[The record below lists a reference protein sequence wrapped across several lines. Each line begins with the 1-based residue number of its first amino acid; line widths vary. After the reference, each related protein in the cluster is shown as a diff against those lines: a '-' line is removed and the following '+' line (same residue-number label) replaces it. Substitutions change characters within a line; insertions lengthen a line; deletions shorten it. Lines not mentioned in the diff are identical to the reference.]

1 MRRFKGRTVVA
12 TAGDAGSGLA
22 IAEGSGNLPTRDLWT
37 YATGEGLNSVA
48 MAGIANFA
56 LLFYTQVMGM
66 SPELAGLA
74 LFLATFWDA
83 ITDPVM
89 GTVTDH
95 TNTRYGRRHPFMLV
109 GGVVFSLAFVALWLI
124 PEAFQGEKTL
134 FAYLLIVNLV
144 VKTAFTVFIVPY
156 TALGFEMCKTYD
168 DRARIQGVRY
178 GFYMFINIVFGGFGW
193 VLFFPDATAS
203 NGSVIDGTKV
213 EANYH
218 TMGVVLG
225 MATLALVLYCV
236 YATYKYADKTP
247 AKSEE
252 GAVAYMKAFFHD
264 LKDVYSDR
272 LVWFVFGFFGLAKFS
287 MMVVSQVQMFTYVE
301 YMAFTA
307 VEKTFVHTG
316 GMVAFAAGS
325 LALGGMVRRLDKRT
339 TGIVAMIISST
350 GGLGL
355 YAVFIG
361 GLLEPQASVNG
372 FPVGVLVFGI
382 LQMMWWGGCGVLVPL
397 ALAMIADLSE
407 MKKWQTGEVTEGRY
421 AAGFSFFL
429 KFANA
434 LGLFVT
440 GYMLKY
446 VGYVS
451 AAESQTPD
459 TVHNLAVATFLL
471 GPILMALSFLM
482 IRIYPV
488 TQESMASLRR
498 QYEQKVSVRKDDAV
512 WQGG

>member
-1 MRRFKGRTVVA
+1 
-12 TAGDAGSGLA
+12 
-22 IAEGSGNLPTRDLWT
+22 
-37 YATGEGLNSVA
+37 
-48 MAGIANFA
+48 
-56 LLFYTQVMGM
+56 
-66 SPELAGLA
+66 
-74 LFLATFWDA
+74 
-83 ITDPVM
+83 M

-95 TNTRYGRRHPFMLV
+95 TNTRYGRRHPFMLL
-109 GGVVFSLAFVALWLI
+109 GGVLFSLAFVALWLV

-134 FAYLLIVNLV
+134 FAYLLVVNVL
-144 VKTAFTVFIVPY
+144 VKTAFTIFIVPY

-168 DRARIQGVRY
+168 DRARLQGVRY
-178 GFYMFINIVFGGFGW
+178 GFYMFVNILFGGFGW

-203 NGSVIDGTKV
+203 NGSFVDGTKI
-213 EANYH
+213 EGNYH

-225 MATLALVLYCV
+225 VTTLALVLYCV
-236 YATYKYADKTP
+236 YATYKYADRST
-247 AKSEE
+247 AKSDFP
-252 GAVAYMKAFFHD
+252 ADKSTAAYVKAFIHD

-287 MMVVSQVQMFTYVE
+287 MMVVAQVQMFTYIE

-307 VEKTFVHTG
+307 VQKTFVHTG
-316 GMVAFAAGS
+316 GMVGFAIGS
-325 LALGGMVRRLDKRT
+325 LLLGGMVKRFDKRR
-339 TGIVAMIISST
+339 TGIVAMIVSSA

-355 YAVFIG
+355 YTVFIG
-361 GLLEPQASVNG
+361 GLLDPQASIGG
-372 FPVGVLVFGI
+372 FPVAALVFGI
-382 LQMMWWGGCGVLVPL
+382 LQMLWWGGCGVLVPL

-407 MKKWQTGEVTEGRY
+407 MKKWKTGEVTEGRY
-421 AAGFSFFL
+421 AAGLSFLL

-440 GYMLKY
+440 GYVLKY

-451 AAESQTPD
+451 GAESQAPD
-459 TVHNLAVATFLL
+459 TIHNLAVTTFIA
-471 GPILMALSFLM
+471 GPILMALSYLM

-498 QYEQKVSVRKDDAV
+498 QYEQAKPVGKDDAV

>member
-1 MRRFKGRTVVA
+1 MGGPELVSRENTGKVK
-12 TAGDAGSGLA
+12 
-22 IAEGSGNLPTRDLWT
+22 TRDMWS
-37 YATGEGLNSVA
+37 YATGEGLNSIA

-74 LFLATFWDA
+74 LFLATLWDA

-89 GTVTDH
+89 GTITDR
-95 TNTRYGRRHPFMLV
+95 TNSRYGRRHPYMLI
-109 GGVVFSLAFVALWLI
+109 GGVVFSLSFVALWLI
-124 PEAFQGEKTL
+124 PEAFHGEKVL
-134 FAYLLIVNLV
+134 FVYLLAVNLI
-144 VKTAFTVFIVPY
+144 VKTGFTLFIVPY
-156 TALGFEMCKTYD
+156 GALGFEMCKRYD
-168 DRARIQGVRY
+168 DRARLQGVRY
-178 GFYMFINIVFGGFGW
+178 GFYMFVNILFGGLGW
-193 VLFFPDATAS
+193 VLFFPDGRDAQ
-203 NGSVIDGTKV
+203 GSLVDGTRI

-225 MATLALVLYCV
+225 ITTLVLALYCV
-236 YATYKYADKTP
+236 YATYKYADKSKGRSVAP
-247 AKSEE
+247 AA
-252 GAVAYMKAFFHD
+252 GGTGGYLRAFFHD
-264 LKDVYSDR
+264 LKDVYCDK

-301 YMAFTA
+301 YMTFTA

-316 GMVAFAAGS
+316 GMVAFAIGS
-325 LALGGMVRRLDKRT
+325 LGLGRMVSRLDKRK
-339 TGIVAMIISST
+339 TGIVAMIVSSA

-361 GLLEPQASVNG
+361 GLLHPQATLNG
-372 FPVGVLVFGI
+372 FPIAVLVFGV
-382 LQMMWWGGCGVLVPL
+382 LQMMWWGGCGILVPL

-434 LGLFVT
+434 LGLVVT
-440 GYMLKY
+440 GYVLKY

-451 AAESQTPD
+451 GAETQAPD
-459 TVHNLAVATFLL
+459 TVHNLAVATFIG
-471 GPILMALSFLM
+471 GPILMVLSFVM

-488 TQESMASLRR
+488 TKESMASLRSH
-498 QYEQKVSVRKDDAV
+498 YEQDGATGKDSLWQAQASRAV
-512 WQGG
+512 

>member
-1 MRRFKGRTVVA
+1 MTTRNNP
-12 TAGDAGSGLA
+12 
-22 IAEGSGNLPTRDLWT
+22 EPLPTRDLWS

-48 MAGIANFA
+48 MNGIANFA

-95 TNTRYGRRHPFMLV
+95 AKTRFGRRHPFMLV

-124 PEAFQGEKTL
+124 PEAFRGEKAL
-134 FAYLLIVNLV
+134 FAYLLFVNLV

-156 TALGFEMCKTYD
+156 VALGFEMCKRYD
-168 DRARIQGVRY
+168 DRARLQGVRY
-178 GFYMFINIVFGGFGW
+178 GFYMFVNILFGGFGW
-193 VLFFPDATAS
+193 VLFFPDGKNAD
-203 NGSVIDGTKV
+203 GSLVDGTRI

-225 MATLALVLYCV
+225 VTTLVLVLYCV
-236 YATYKYADKTP
+236 YATYKHADRQSIRTKAPSGDGIGVFLKT
-247 AKSEE
+247 
-252 GAVAYMKAFFHD
+252 FFHD
-264 LKDVYSDR
+264 LRDVYSDK
-272 LVWFVFGFFGLAKFS
+272 LVWYVFGFFGLAKFS

-301 YMAFTA
+301 YMTFTA
-307 VEKTFVHTG
+307 AQKTFVHTG
-316 GMVAFAAGS
+316 GMVAFAFGS
-325 LALGGMVRRLDKRT
+325 LVLGGMVKHLDKKK
-339 TGIVAMIISST
+339 TGMVAMVISSL

-361 GLLEPQASVNG
+361 GLLEPQATING
-372 FPVGVLVFGI
+372 FPVSVLVFGV

-397 ALAMIADLSE
+397 AIAMIADISE
-407 MKKWQTGEVTEGRY
+407 IKKWKTGEVTEGRY
-421 AAGFSFFL
+421 AAGVSFFL
-429 KFANA
+429 KLANA

-451 AAESQTPD
+451 GAPAQAPETI
-459 TVHNLAVATFLL
+459 HNIAVTTFVA
-471 GPILMALSFLM
+471 GPILMAMSFLM
-482 IRIYPV
+482 IRFYPV
-488 TQESMASLRR
+488 THESMSSLRR
-498 QYEQKVSVRKDDAV
+498 QYEQQATSEEGAV
-512 WQGG
+512 WRKT

>member
-1 MRRFKGRTVVA
+1 MADKPT
-12 TAGDAGSGLA
+12 T
-22 IAEGSGNLPTRDLWT
+22 ENLPTRDLWT

-48 MAGIANFA
+48 MNGIANFA

-89 GTVTDH
+89 GTVTDR
-95 TNTRYGRRHPFMLV
+95 TNSRYGRRHPYMLI
-109 GGVVFSLAFVALWLI
+109 GGAVFSLAFVALWLI
-124 PEAFQGEKTL
+124 PAAFQGEKTL
-134 FAYLLIVNLV
+134 FAYLLIINLL

-156 TALGFEMCKTYD
+156 TALGFEMCKTYE
-168 DRARIQGVRY
+168 DRARVQGVRY
-178 GFYMFINIVFGGFGW
+178 GFYMFVNILFGGFGW
-193 VLFFPDATAS
+193 ILFFPDGTTAD
-203 NGSVIDGTKV
+203 GAVIDGTKI

-218 TMGVVLG
+218 TMGVILG
-225 MATLALVLYCV
+225 ATTLLLVLYCV
-236 YATYKYADKTP
+236 YATYKFADRNPVESRRP
-247 AKSEE
+247 AD
-252 GAVAYMKAFFHD
+252 GGTAAYLKALFHD

-301 YMAFTA
+301 YMTFTA
-307 VEKTFVHTG
+307 AEKTFVHTG
-316 GMVAFAAGS
+316 GMVAFATGS
-325 LALGGMVRRLDKRT
+325 LVLGGMVKRFDKRK
-339 TGIVAMIISST
+339 TGIVAMIVSSA
-350 GGLGL
+350 GGMGL

-361 GLLEPQASVNG
+361 GLLDPQASVNG
-372 FPVGVLVFGI
+372 FPVAVLMFGI
-382 LQMMWWGGCGVLVPL
+382 LQMLWWGGCGVLVPL

-407 MKKWQTGEVTEGRY
+407 IKKWQTGEVTEGRY
-421 AAGFSFFL
+421 AAGLSFFL

-440 GYMLKY
+440 GYVLKY

-451 AAESQTPD
+451 GADSQAPD
-459 TVHNLAVATFLL
+459 TIHNLAVTTFVA
-471 GPILMALSFLM
+471 GPILMALAFLM

-498 QYEQKVSVRKDDAV
+498 QYEQEGPADESDTIF
-512 WQGG
+512 QSG